1 MDTNTACQWYVPDP
15 PAGSAVSGKEYE
27 AARAQALVDEC
38 AGIENRQHSVHQL
51 NLWNATLYSNRL
63 LTGFSWGA
71 HEVSDNDL
79 TPCNLITENLV
90 LSIGDAMLSRA
101 ASSPTRV
108 KPVPRGASWKTYRL
122 VKKLDRWLSGVWRDL
137 QLEELLL
144 QVFLDAYIS
153 GTGTLRFGYDPHKKK
168 LCAERVFFDN
178 VIIDNNECTN
188 TDKPRTERVRQVV
201 PVQAVEE
208 LYGVTFTDEEL
219 ARTYTDRRVV
229 GKGWVPVVEAW
240 RLPGADGSPG
250 RHSVAACGKL
260 LLDEEWTRETSDLVH
275 FHWSRRTTGW
285 YRGGGVEQVVPYQV
299 RLNEINEVIRDAQDL
314 MARPRILVHT
324 GSNIDVNAITNE
336 VGRIIRYSGIEPK
349 ALTWDAV
356 SGELYNERDRQVR
369 SCFEFFGMSQ
379 MTAQAQLPSG
389 VRLDSSAAVR
399 EFRVQEDQR
408 FLDLWRRFE
417 QGRIDA
423 ARTAIDVMSQGGD
436 HETTWRAGG
445 KWIIDRIKWSEV
457 RELTRD
463 DFTWSLEAVSL
474 VDQAPGA
481 RLDTLNTWVAQ
492 GYIDPV
498 RAGVMSGI
506 PDLEAVQDLE
516 TAESDDIKRVLDGL
530 EDGKYDP
537 PDPTQNLALGITNC
551 KVNLA
556 RIRAYDEIPE
566 EVINAHLR
574 WMRQALALTQQAIEQ
589 PVPPPPDPTMMG
601 PETAPLVAPGSAMT
615 PIIPMAGPDAMPM
628 SPPPLPGP
636 AI

>member
-1 MDTNTACQWYVPDP
+1 MSAPPCKWYDATKPEYSTASD
-15 PAGSAVSGKEYE
+15 EE
-27 AARAQALVDEC
+27 FDRARAEDLIGET
-38 AGIENRQHSVHQL
+38 AGIENRQHSLHQL

-63 LTGFSWGA
+63 LTGFSWGW
-71 HEVSDNDL
+71 HEPTDHDL

-108 KPVPRGASWKTYRL
+108 KPVPRGASWGTYTQVR
-122 VKKLDRWLSGVWRDL
+122 KLDRWLSGTWRDL
-137 QLEELLL
+137 QIEELLL

-153 GTGTLRFGYDPHKKK
+153 GTGTLRFGYNPHKKK
-168 LCAERVFFDN
+168 LTAERVFFDN
-178 VIIDNNECTN
+178 VIIDNNECAN
-188 TDKPRTERVRQVV
+188 TAKPRIERVRQVV
-201 PVQAVEE
+201 PAVAVEE
-208 LYGVTFTDEEL
+208 AYGIKFTEEE
-219 ARTYTDRRVV
+219 RGKQYSDRRKM
-229 GKGWVPVVEAW
+229 GEGWVPVVEAW
-240 RLPGADGSPG
+240 RMPGADGSPG
-250 RHSVAACGKL
+250 RHTVASCGRL
-260 LLDEEWTRETSDLVH
+260 LLDEPWTRDTSDLVH
-275 FHWSRRTTGW
+275 FHWARRTTGW

-324 GSNIDVNAITNE
+324 GSNVDVNSITNE
-336 VGRIIRYSGIEPK
+336 VGRFVRYTGIKPE

-379 MTAQAQLPSG
+379 MTAQAQLPSS

-417 QGRIDA
+417 QARIDCA
-423 ARTAIDVMSQGGD
+423 NTMIDVMCDQPGD

-445 KWIIDRIKWSEV
+445 KFIVETIKWSEMAD
-457 RELTRD
+457 LQKD
-463 DFTWSLEAVSL
+463 DYTWSLEAVSL
-474 VDQAPGA
+474 IDQAPGS
-481 RLDTLNTWVAQ
+481 RMDTLSTWVAQ

-498 RAGVMSGI
+498 RAGAMSGI
-506 PDLEAVQDLE
+506 PDLEAIQELE
-516 TAESDDIKRVLDGL
+516 TAPRDDLKRVINEL
-530 EDGKYDP
+530 ENGDYEP
-537 PDPTQNLALGITNC
+537 PDPTMALAMGIGM
-551 KVNLA
+551 VNNNVA
-556 RIRAYDEIPE
+556 RLRSFQGVPK
-566 EVINAHLR
+566 EVTEAHLQ
-574 WMRQALALTQQAIEQ
+574 WLRQAIALTQQAIEQ
-589 PVPPPPDPTMMG
+589 PQPPPA
-601 PETAPLVAPGSAMT
+601 PETAPLQAPGNAMS

>member
-1 MDTNTACQWYVPDP
+1 LHNSTACLWYVPEP
-15 PAGSAVSGKEYE
+15 PAGSVVSGEDYDR
-27 AARAQALVDEC
+27 ARAEALIDEC
-38 AGIENRQHSVHQL
+38 AAIENRQHSVHQL

-63 LTGFSWGA
+63 LTGFTWGA
-71 HEVSDNDL
+71 HETADHDL

-108 KPVPRGASWKTYRL
+108 KPTPRGASWNTYTL

-137 QLEELLL
+137 QIEELLL
-144 QVFLDAYIS
+144 QVFLDAYIA
-153 GTGTLRFGYDPHKKK
+153 GTGTLRIGYDPHKKK

-178 VIIDNNECTN
+178 VIIDNSECSN

-201 PVQAVEE
+201 PAESVEE
-208 LYGVTFTDEEL
+208 RYGIKFTDEE
-219 ARTYTDRRVV
+219 RSKQYSDRRVM

-250 RHSVAACGKL
+250 RHTVACCGHL
-260 LLDEEWTRETSDLVH
+260 LLDEPWTRETSDLVH
-275 FHWSRRTTGW
+275 FHWARRTTGW

-299 RLNEINEVIRDAQDL
+299 RLNEVNEVIRDAQDL
-314 MARPRILVHT
+314 MARPRILVHS
-324 GSNIDVNAITNE
+324 GSNIDINAITNE
-336 VGRIIRYSGIEPK
+336 VGRIVRYSGIEPK

-417 QGRIDA
+417 QARIDCA
-423 ARTAIDVMSQGGD
+423 ATAIDVMTNVRGD

-445 KWIIDRIKWSEV
+445 RWIVDRIKWSDVKEI
-457 RELTRD
+457 TKD
-463 DFTWSLEAVSL
+463 DITWSLEAVSL

-492 GYIDPV
+492 GYIDPI

-506 PDLEAVQDLE
+506 PDLEAAQDLE
-516 TAESDDIKRVLDGL
+516 TAESDDIKRVLNDL
-530 EDGKYDP
+530 EEGEYDP
-537 PDPTQNLALGITNC
+537 PDPTQNLNLGITSC

-556 RIRAYDEIPE
+556 RIRGYDDVPE
-566 EVINAHLR
+566 KVTRVHLQ
-574 WMRQALALTQQAIEQ
+574 WMRQALALVQSAVEQ
-589 PVPPPPDPTMMG
+589 PAPPPAPPMG